1 MTAPDPFI
9 KKIFPTV
16 INSIHLFHFQNC
28 FMKFL
33 PTFLFSAVAFSFF
46 SCNTS
51 SPSNSSGNDIIVS
64 DIDSSVLPSQ
74 DFFDHA
80 NGGWIKRTPIPADES
95 SWGIGYMVQEEI
107 YSRLKKINEDAAREK
122 SAPRTV
128 AQKVSDFWESGM
140 DTLSIQKEGLAPL
153 KEDLDLINK
162 IGSVADIVHVAALFH
177 RKGIGCLFTEYIAQ
191 DDKNSEEMAY
201 QLYQGGLGMRNRDYY
216 FNTDSKTVAV
226 RNAYQKYLYKTF
238 RELGDDS
245 NASVKNAQSVFQL
258 EAGLAKASRKL
269 ADLRDPYANYHKM
282 SVSSLQKLSPKIN
295 WPVYLKEVGIN
306 KLDSTILGQPEFYS
320 ALNNELSTANIND
333 WKNYLRLHLV
343 LSSCPYLDSTT
354 YNNYFEYSKSLT
366 GASTPRSRWKRVLD
380 VEENAI
386 GEALGQLFVKEYFNE
401 KAKQR
406 YSELV
411 EAMRNAFKERI
422 EKLTWMSDSTK
433 QKALDKLA
441 KMTKKVG
448 YPDKWKDF
456 SAMQIGKVA
465 YVINVQHARQWWF
478 NYEVNKLGKPVDRT
492 EWDMTPQTYNAYYNP
507 SNNEIVLPAG
517 QFAVPGKKDEEL
529 DDAFVYGYAAAST
542 IGHEMTH
549 GFDDQGRQYDAKG
562 NLKGWWTPA
571 DSIQFTARASKI
583 IKQFNEFNP
592 VDTLHI
598 NGSATQGENIA
609 DLGGLLIGIDAFRKT
624 DAYKKGEKIAGLTP
638 MQRYF
643 LGYAYSWLYEQ
654 RKEILASQL
663 MTDVHAPAKERVN
676 GPVVNIPEFY
686 EAFGIQPGDNMFRPD
701 SLRVNI
707 W

>member
-1 MTAPDPFI
+1 MQNSYLFI
-9 KKIFPTV
+9 L
-16 INSIHLFHFQNC
+16 S
-28 FMKFL
+28 
-33 PTFLFSAVAFSFF
+33 VAALAFF
-46 SCNTS
+46 SCTTS
-51 SPSNSSGNDIIVS
+51 PNATVETNDILAS
-64 DIDSSVLPSQ
+64 DIDSSANPSQ
-74 DFFDHA
+74 DFFEYA
-80 NGGWIKRTPIPADES
+80 NGGWIKHTTIPADES
-95 SWGIGYMVQEEI
+95 SWGIGYLVQEEI
-107 YSRLKKINEDAAREK
+107 YKRLKKINEDAIQQKNDAG
-122 SAPRTV
+122 SV
-128 AQKVSDFWESGM
+128 NQKVSDFWQSGM
-140 DTLSIQKEGLAPL
+140 DTAAIEKQGLAPL
-153 KEDLDLINK
+153 KEDLDLISK
-162 IGSVADIVHVAALFH
+162 ISSVPDIIQATSLFH
-177 RKGIGCLFTEYIAQ
+177 QKGIGCLFAEYIAQ

-201 QLYQGGLGMRNRDYY
+201 QLYQGGLGMPNRDYY
-216 FNTDSKTVAV
+216 FNTDSKTVNV

-245 NASVKNAQSVFQL
+245 NTSVKNAQSVFQL
-258 EAGLAKASRKL
+258 ESRMAKASRKL

-282 SVSSLQKLSPKIN
+282 AISTLQNLAPKIN
-295 WPVYLKEVGIN
+295 WPLYLKQIGIS
-306 KLDSTILGQPEFYS
+306 KLDSAIVGQPEFYS
-320 ALNNELSTANIND
+320 ALNEELSSVNIND
-333 WKNYLRLHLV
+333 WKNYLRFHVV
-343 LSSCPYLDSTT
+343 LSSCPYLDTVT
-354 YNNYFEYSKSLT
+354 YNNYFEYAKART
-366 GASTPRSRWKRVLD
+366 GASTPRPRWKRVLD
-380 VEENAI
+380 VEESAI

-406 YSELV
+406 YSDLV
-411 EAMRNAFKERI
+411 EAMRSAFKERI
-422 EKLTWMSDSTK
+422 MKLTWMSDGTK

-456 SAMQIGKVA
+456 SAMQIGKFP
-465 YVINVQHARQWWF
+465 YLINVQHAKQWWF
-478 NYEVNKLGKPVDRT
+478 NYQVNKLGKPVDRT

-562 NLKGWWTPA
+562 NLKGWWMAT
-571 DSIQFTARASKI
+571 DSVQFTERASKI

-609 DLGGLLIGIDAFRKT
+609 DLGGLLIGMDAFKKT
-624 DAYKKGEKIAGLTP
+624 DSYKKGEKMAGFTP
-638 MQRYF
+638 LQRYF

-663 MTDVHAPAKERVN
+663 MTDVHSPAKERVN
-676 GPVVNIPEFY
+676 GPVVNVPEFY
-686 EAFGIQPGDNMFRPD
+686 EAFNIKPGDKMYRAD